1 MTDLPIPEN
10 NDDLLA
16 AEYVMGLL
24 DGPDWQAAHQRAAV
38 DGAFAAR
45 VRAWE
50 AHLAP
55 LNDEYGTE
63 PLPKG
68 LWNQIEA
75 RLPAS
80 TPAAAP
86 SRWRWWAGLA
96 TGTTAVAALVIGLA
110 LFTDRPVTPVP
121 GLQAELSAPDANL
134 IVRAQFDP
142 STGQVALALDGP
154 PAGAGQDYELWLIDG
169 DAAPRPLGLL
179 QGTNVTLLAD
189 LREGQTLAISLEP
202 AGGSPTGAPTGPV
215 LAAAVLTF
223 S

>member
-1 MTDLPIPEN
+1 MTDRPIPEN
-10 NDDLLA
+10 DDDLLA

-45 VRAWE
+45 VRMWE

-55 LNDEYGTE
+55 LNDAYGTA
-63 PLPKG
+63 PLPADG
-68 LWNQIEA
+68 WA
-75 RLPAS
+75 RVSARI
-80 TPAAAP
+80 TPAARP

-96 TGTTAVAALVIGLA
+96 TGGATVAAFVLAVALIPV
-110 LFTDRPVTPVP
+110 DRPAPAP
-121 GLQAELSAPDANL
+121 GLQAELTAPDAAL
-134 IVRAQFDP
+134 VVRVQFDP
-142 STGQVALALDGP
+142 AAGQIALALDGP

-179 QGTNVTLLAD
+179 QGSQVTLSAD
-189 LREGQTLAISLEP
+189 LRAGQTLAISLEP
-202 AGGSPTGAPTGPV
+202 AGGSTTGAPTGPV
-215 LAAAVLTF
+215 LAAAVLTA